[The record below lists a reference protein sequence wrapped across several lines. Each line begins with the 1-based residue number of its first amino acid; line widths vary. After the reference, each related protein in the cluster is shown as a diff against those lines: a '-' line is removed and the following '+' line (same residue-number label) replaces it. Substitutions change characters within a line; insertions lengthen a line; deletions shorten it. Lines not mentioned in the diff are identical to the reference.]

1 MPRVNKWN
9 GSGNAHVTPPQ
20 VRDSKLFQANWLNR
34 AFAEFDK
41 PLHFHGMNPSTV
53 IIDDITASD
62 LAEMEIRMNHT
73 PLEGE
78 FIPGPFSHEPNRD
91 DFGWHASLKP
101 DHPEF
106 KAAVG
111 IVVIAILSS
120 VGSEEVASP
129 GAEGSGGMVQ
139 VFNFR
144 TKKHI
149 TKTLT
154 SMHERSEKIRELG
167 NHMLDA
173 RADAPTPVQMLV
185 AIGLLLTVL
194 RNKDSLAHEEAK
206 KLFGD
211 EAGRSLLEEAAKER
225 SELAP
230 LQEAAAALLVVS
242 ASDFADFINFA
253 RSAK

>member
-9 GSGNAHVTPPQ
+9 GSGNAHVTPKKT
-20 VRDSKLFQANWLNR
+20 DKEHLFQTNWLNH

-41 PLHFHGMNPSTV
+41 PLDFHGLSPSTV
-53 IIDDITASD
+53 IIDDIVARD
-62 LAEMEIRMNHT
+62 LAEMETRMDPT

-78 FIPGPFSHEPNRD
+78 FIPGPFSHESNRHD
-91 DFGWHASLKP
+91 TKWHASLEP

-120 VGSEEVASP
+120 VGAEEAASP
-129 GAEGSGGMVQ
+129 GADVGSGMVQ
-139 VFNFR
+139 VFNYR

-154 SMHERSEKIRELG
+154 SARERSEKIRELG
-167 NHMLDA
+167 DHMLDA
-173 RADAPTPVQMLV
+173 RADAPTLVQTLV
-185 AIGLLLTVL
+185 AVGLLLTVL

-211 EAGRSLLEEAAKER
+211 EAGKSLLDEAAVER
-225 SELAP
+225 PQLGP

-253 RSAK
+253 RSVE